1 LSVAERTVNFHF
13 RNIKT
18 KLGAINRP
26 EAIARG
32 ISLGILNSDGD

>member
-1 LSVAERTVNFHF
+1 MNFHF

-32 ISLGILNSDGD
+32 ISLGLIATSDESTDSL